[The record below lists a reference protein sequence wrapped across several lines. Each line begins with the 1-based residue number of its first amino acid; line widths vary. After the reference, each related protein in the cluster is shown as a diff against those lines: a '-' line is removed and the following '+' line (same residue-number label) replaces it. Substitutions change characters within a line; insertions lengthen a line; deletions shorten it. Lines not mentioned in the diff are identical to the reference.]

1 MPFKPNY
8 RQQRADRN
16 RAKDQ
21 KKQEKLQRREEKVAE
36 RRAVKDAPEEPTG
49 ERDEPAASVEQ
60 GLTGEP

>member
-36 RRAVKDAPEEPTG
+36 RRAAKEDGAEEPVG
-49 ERDEPAASVEQ
+49 EQDEPAASAEQ
-60 GLTGEP
+60 E

>member
-21 KKQEKLQRREEKVAE
+21 KKQAKLQRREAAAAE
-36 RRAVKDAPEEPTG
+36 RRAARDAPQESTSG
-49 ERDEPAASVEQ
+49 QDEPADSAER
-60 GLTGEP
+60 G